1 MLKYFCLRWNWSVGW
16 FVAVYV
22 SQSKLLLFSCNDSD
36 DDDNNNNDITA
47 FHIIIID
54 ENASW
59 KRVKKGFVFFRESVY
74 EHWNVKFWIK
84 DYCWLLELLW
94 IFFENSI
101 INV

>member
-59 KRVKKGFVFFRESVY
+59 KRVKKGFVFFERECLWTLKC
-74 EHWNVKFWIK
+74 EILNKR
-84 DYCWLLELLW
+84 LLLIARIVVN
-94 IFFENSI
+94 IFRE
-101 INV
+101 